1 MAKRRGRDFGGN
13 PLIYFKEYFGDR
25 TITRGELFK
34 EDSGLYYALR
44 YRGQFDEAIPKD
56 PEGYY
61 RGSPSPLDY
70 FKEYF
75 GDRTITRGELF
86 KEDSGLYY
94 ALRYRGQFDEAIPKD
109 PEGYFRKHPSPLSYF
124 KEYFGDRTITR
135 GELFKEDSGLYKAL
149 LRRRGQLDE
158 AIPKG
163 GYRGSPSP
171 LDYFKEYFGDRTITK
186 GELKKEDLG
195 LYSALRYH
203 NQLDDAV
210 PKELPFE
217 IGGANILSKWM
228 KRKRGKI
235 NKKENLNPLVHEVLT
250 YLNYALISNNL
261 PIYQLCINAKFEE
274 RNGKTTL
281 IHTPSVMDIAK
292 MNKRILE
299 EVIDAKCY
307 CHITKRD
314 IKEFVEQLE
323 RYSNGTTTNL
333 RLVFNSLNTKE
344 KELLGILP
352 ESISFSVI
360 EDIEKKLKDE
370 DKQLYF
376 LIKEK
381 ISKDNS
387 FVYSVQYAIKEAIE
401 QKNGSIRT
409 ELRKSLKNPTKKIN
423 LSLSCFVY
431 HVGRYY
437 LVNRVVNGNGTKG
450 NPKNTTNGWKVLNKS
465 LEYRIL
471 PTNRYHIRVV
481 GCSGPG
487 SFATNEEVTTILGYR
502 KESA

>member
-1 MAKRRGRDFGGN
+1 MVKRRKPRQYNGN
-13 PLIYFKEYFGDR
+13 PLAYFKKHFGNITITRGELRKKDLGLYRSLIKHGQLDKVVLILKKRRDFNRNPLAYFKKHFGNR
-25 TITRGELFK
+25 TITRGELRK
-34 EDSGLYYALR
+34 KDPNLHASLKYYGQLY
-44 YRGQFDEAIPKD
+44 EAIPTPKCRNRRK
-56 PEGYY
+56 PRQYNGN
-61 RGSPSPLDY
+61 PLAY
-70 FKEYF
+70 FKKHF
-75 GDRTITRGELF
+75 GNRTITRGELQ
-86 KEDSGLYY
+86 KRDVGLYST
-94 ALRYRGQFDEAIPKD
+94 LRKYGQIDEAIP
-109 PEGYFRKHPSPLSYF
+109 R
-124 KEYFGDRTITR
+124 
-135 GELFKEDSGLYKAL
+135 
-149 LRRRGQLDE
+149 
-158 AIPKG
+158 
-163 GYRGSPSP
+163 
-171 LDYFKEYFGDRTITK
+171 
-186 GELKKEDLG
+186 
-195 LYSALRYH
+195 
-203 NQLDDAV
+203 
-210 PKELPFE
+210 ELPFE
-217 IGGANILSKWM
+217 IKRANVVSKST
-228 KRKRGKI
+228 KEEG
-235 NKKENLNPLVHEVLT
+235 KKEKGSKNWSLGPLVHEVLT
-250 YLNYALISNNL
+250 YLNYALISNDL
-261 PIYQLCINAKFEE
+261 PIYQLCIDAKFEE

-387 FVYSVQYAIKEAIE
+387 FVYSIQYAIKEAIE

-409 ELRKSLKNPTKKIN
+409 ELRKSLKNSAKKSN
-423 LSLSCFVY
+423 LSTYCFVY
-431 HVGRYY
+431 HGERYY
-437 LVNRVVNGNGTKG
+437 LVNRVANGNSGNRTK
-450 NPKNTTNGWKVLNKS
+450 NNSEYTTNGWKVLNKS

-471 PTNRYHIRVV
+471 PTGRHHIRVV

-487 SFATNEEVTTILGYR
+487 SFATNEEMIAILGYR
-502 KESA
+502 KESV

>member
-61 RGSPSPLDY
+61 RGSPSPLD
-70 FKEYF
+70 
-75 GDRTITRGELF
+75 
-86 KEDSGLYY
+86 
-94 ALRYRGQFDEAIPKD
+94 
-109 PEGYFRKHPSPLSYF
+109 YF

-360 EDIEKKLKDE
+360 EDLEKKLKDE

-387 FVYSVQYAIKEAIE
+387 FVYSIQYAIKEAIE

-409 ELRKSLKNPTKKIN
+409 ELRKSLKNSAKKSN
-423 LSLSCFVY
+423 LSTYCFVY
-431 HVGRYY
+431 HGERYY
-437 LVNRVVNGNGTKG
+437 LVNRVANGNSGNRTK
-450 NPKNTTNGWKVLNKS
+450 NNSEYTTNGWKVLNKS

-471 PTNRYHIRVV
+471 PTGRHHIRVV

-487 SFATNEEVTTILGYR
+487 SFATNEEMIAILGYR
-502 KESA
+502 KESV

>member
-1 MAKRRGRDFGGN
+1 
-13 PLIYFKEYFGDR
+13 
-25 TITRGELFK
+25 
-34 EDSGLYYALR
+34 
-44 YRGQFDEAIPKD
+44 
-56 PEGYY
+56 
-61 RGSPSPLDY
+61 LDY

-75 GDRTITRGELF
+75 GDRTITKGELK
-86 KEDSGLYY
+86 KEDFKLHN
-94 ALRYRGQFDEAIPKD
+94 ALRY
-109 PEGYFRKHPSPLSYF
+109 
-124 KEYFGDRTITR
+124 
-135 GELFKEDSGLYKAL
+135 
-149 LRRRGQLDE
+149 RGQLDE

-387 FVYSVQYAIKEAIE
+387 FVYSIQYAIKEAIE

-409 ELRKSLKNPTKKIN
+409 ELRKSLKNSAKKSN
-423 LSLSCFVY
+423 LSTYCFVY
-431 HVGRYY
+431 HGERYY
-437 LVNRVVNGNGTKG
+437 LVNRVANGNSGNRTK
-450 NPKNTTNGWKVLNKS
+450 NNSEYTTNGWKVLNKS

-471 PTNRYHIRVV
+471 PTGRHHIRVV

-487 SFATNEEVTTILGYR
+487 SFATNEEMIAILGYR
-502 KESA
+502 KESV